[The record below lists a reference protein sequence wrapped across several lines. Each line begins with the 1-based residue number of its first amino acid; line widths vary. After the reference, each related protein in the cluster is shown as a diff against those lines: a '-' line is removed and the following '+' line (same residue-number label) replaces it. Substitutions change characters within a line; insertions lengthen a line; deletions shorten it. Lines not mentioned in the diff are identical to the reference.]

1 MDPFRN
7 EQEAAHERI
16 AQLEREKEGLELR
29 NRELAAQLKERRAAA
44 DPLRI
49 ARLAILLAVAI
60 GCVTS
65 TALFLGT
72 LRRACLEG
80 REDPSSFRGIVV
92 VPHPALSHNGHSP
105 HPPLLDKVPPP
116 FEPPKQPLDASVC
129 MCAKGDPL
137 CDCL

>member
-16 AQLEREKEGLELR
+16 AQLEREKEELELR
-29 NRELAAQLKERRAAA
+29 NRELASQLKQKRAAA
-44 DPLRI
+44 DPLRV
-49 ARLAILLAVAI
+49 ARLAILMAVAI

-80 REDPSSFRGIVV
+80 RDDPSSFRGIVV
-92 VPHPALSHNGHSP
+92 VPHPALSHSGHS
-105 HPPLLDKVPPP
+105 PLLDKMPPP
-116 FEPPKQPLDASVC
+116 FEPPKPALDASAC
-129 MCAKGDPL
+129 ICAKGDPL